1 MINMINMIKT
11 LKRCIIRIKNSNYML
26 IYILYINNKK
36 VIKNINLINYIYSYL
51 IFLSYL
57 ILNYLTP
64 YFKLYTNNL
73 YINF

>member
-57 ILNYLTP
+57 ILNYLTSK
-64 YFKLYTNNL
+64 FK
-73 YINF
+73 